1 MNTTPLFLFIENH
14 LVKASKKNTR
24 PSRQAMTGKHYV
36 HLNDDD
42 LSHSRKQKATLAQ
55 RDGGVPCFAN
65 RSPGPAQTPLS
76 PGRDD
81 LSLRTAGPGTPRP
94 HSGSP
99 SPPQS
104 TDVRVHATPQTPP
117 ASDVATTGPRA
128 PLHVGP
134 CRSEDSGRA
143 QGARGFRSRRISDT
157 AWGPPHSLPTSTCST
172 SRRALPLP
180 PGYLSHP
187 RGPPSSHSCDPVL
200 SSPLPVI
207 WLRTLTTVHRLS
219 CPRHLVRNSR
229 GLISSS
235 SS

>member
-1 MNTTPLFLFIENH
+1 M
-14 LVKASKKNTR
+14 
-24 PSRQAMTGKHYV
+24 
-36 HLNDDD
+36 
-42 LSHSRKQKATLAQ
+42 
-55 RDGGVPCFAN
+55 PCFAN

-81 LSLRTAGPGTPRP
+81 LSLRTAGPSTPRP
-94 HSGSP
+94 HTGSP

-187 RGPPSSHSCDPVL
+187 PRPSSLPLL
-200 SSPLPVI
+200 SSPL
-207 WLRTLTTVHRLS
+207 LS
-219 CPRHLVRNSR
+219 PPRHLAPNPHNSA
-229 GLISSS
+229 SSLLS
-235 SS
+235 PPFGSELSRPQLLLVIVTPTLRCAPRPLLRLREPAREFNSFFIFF